1 MVEKEK
7 DQKQYAIDIVSA
19 TMERT
24 NRRLFILCI
33 LLAVLLFGCVGYII
47 WEKEVYDVTVTE
59 TYTSESDDGGV
70 AIVNRD
76 GEVNYG
82 ESDLYS
88 QDETSPQDGW

>member
-82 ESDLYS
+82 ESDLHKNE
-88 QDETSPQDGW
+88 ETDSQDGW